1 MRAFTIFP
9 KRTTSRYFGKCLSYD
24 LEVEKDKLVRI
35 SAAERARDIALNRES
50 RPC

>member
-24 LEVEKDKLVRI
+24 LEDKLVRI